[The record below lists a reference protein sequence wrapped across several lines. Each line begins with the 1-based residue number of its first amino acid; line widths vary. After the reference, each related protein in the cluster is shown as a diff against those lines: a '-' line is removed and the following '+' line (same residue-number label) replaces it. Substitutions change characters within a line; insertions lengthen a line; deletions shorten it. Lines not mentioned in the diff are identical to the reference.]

1 MSGCLMPIWFATVLV
16 LMLSSMCL
24 PGMFIVALVAFYGPI
39 LIGVLY
45 LMFDVLGPDTI
56 ILGLL
61 MFTLIMFVI

>member
-1 MSGCLMPIWFATVLV
+1 MSGGLMPIWFATVFV
-16 LMLSSMCL
+16 LMLISMCL
-24 PGMFIVALVAFYGPI
+24 PGLFIVALVAFYGPI
-39 LIGVLY
+39 LIGALY

>member
-1 MSGCLMPIWFATVLV
+1 MSGGLMPIWFATVLV

-39 LIGVLY
+39 LIGFLY

-61 MFTLIMFVI
+61 MFMLIMFVI

>member
-1 MSGCLMPIWFATVLV
+1 MSGSLMPIWFATVLV

-24 PGMFIVALVAFYGPI
+24 PGLFIVALVAFYGPI

-61 MFTLIMFVI
+61 MFMLIMFVI

>member
-1 MSGCLMPIWFATVLV
+1 MSGGLMPIWFATVLV

-39 LIGVLY
+39 LIGLLY

-61 MFTLIMFVI
+61 MFALIMFVI

>member
-1 MSGCLMPIWFATVLV
+1 MSGGLMPIWFATVYV

-39 LIGVLY
+39 LIGLLY
-45 LMFDVLGPDTI
+45 LMFDELGPDTI